1 MFDLDTFV
9 ADCKHAVERDA
20 THMAVSDLLG
30 RAMDDPDALTAALG
44 EPTTGGLHPIYQSDT
59 LTIVNVVW
67 PAGMTIMPHNHE
79 MWAAIGI
86 YGGREDN
93 IFWRRVKDD
102 PDGRIEAAGVKVLS
116 TGDFTPLGPDIVHS
130 VTNPL
135 QKLTGAIH
143 IYGGDFF
150 ETPRS
155 EWDPESLQ
163 EQPYDA
169 TKLRALI
176 SG

>member
-1 MFDLDTFV
+1 MFDLDTFI
-9 ADCKHAVERDA
+9 ADCVNAVECDPS
-20 THMAVSDLLG
+20 HKAVADLLG
-30 RAMDDPDALTAALG
+30 RAMDTPDALAAALG
-44 EPTTGGLHPIYQSDT
+44 EPTQGGLFPIYTSDT

-67 PAGMTIMPHNHE
+67 PAGMTIVPHNHE
-79 MWAAIGI
+79 MWATIGI

-116 TGDFTPLGPDIVHS
+116 KGDFTPLGPEIIHS

-135 QKLTGAIH
+135 RKLTGAIH

-150 ETPRS
+150 DTARS
-155 EWDPESLQ
+155 EWDAETLH
-163 EQPYDA
+163 ERPYDL
-169 TKLRALI
+169 TRLRTL
-176 SG
+176 SGD